1 MPNGQIIV
9 FILVVIIIT
18 SLAIAFR
25 QKPNYNKA
33 PRKIWSY
40 WHDSDNIKSLPKTV
54 ALCQASWQKW
64 NPDYEIVMLS
74 RKNYYN
80 YVRIPSEIANNQ
92 IFNED
97 PKRFES
103 LVALYTLA
111 EHGGVWVSATTL
123 LTEPL
128 DNWLFPK
135 YAQLSGFYDDE
146 SLSPPSEQEDLKKPQ
161 APDLTFLACNK
172 GERFMKLWRN
182 EFSEIIRFQNI
193 EAYIE
198 NRISMGV
205 NFPNTIDLVPLLAAQ
220 KVLQLD
226 KYPTDSFILR
236 PISSVNKHIIAAN
249 GQSEKALK
257 LACADKKY
265 QRPLIY
271 FRPEDLKTMEEQI
284 EYDLSPA
291 VCGWLD

>member
-1 MPNGQIIV
+1 MPNGNIIV

-25 QKPNYNKA
+25 QKPNYNKV

-40 WHDSDNIKSLPKTV
+40 DSDSIKGLSKTV
-54 ALCQASWQKW
+54 ALCQASWRKW
-64 NPDYEIVMLS
+64 NPDYEIVILS

-80 YVRIPSEIANNQ
+80 YITIPQEIANNP

-111 EHGGVWVSATTL
+111 EHGGVWISATTL

-135 YAQLSGFYDDE
+135 YAQLSGFYDD
-146 SLSPPSEQEDLKKPQ
+146 SLSPIDASEDLKKPQ
-161 APDLTFLACNK
+161 APILTLLACNK
-172 GERFMKLWRN
+172 GCRFMKLWRN

-193 EAYIE
+193 EKYIE
-198 NRISMGV
+198 NRISIGID
-205 NFPNTIDLVPLLAAQ
+205 FPNTIDLAPLLAAQ

-226 KYPTDSFILR
+226 KYPTDSFLLQR
-236 PISSVNKHIIAAN
+236 ISSINKHVETAK

-257 LACADKKY
+257 LACLDKKY
-265 QRPLIY
+265 QRPLIH
-271 FRPEDLKTMEEQI
+271 FRSEDLKTMEEQI
-284 EYDLSPA
+284 EYDLSPDK
-291 VCGWLD
+291 CGWLD